1 MAVKKKT
8 DTATV
13 ETPAEKP
20 KRKNIRNGTKKKAD
34 TASEKEIDLDSFD
47 WGEDCKL
54 TEKQKLFVIWFTYP
68 DKKTYHNAMQAALK
82 AGYTKNTA
90 TVESARMRRIPQ
102 IATLIKK
109 FDDVYTRESVDDF
122 FHNALQTKITRASFD
137 IKDFYERRTY
147 TDKDGNEHEYIGIKD
162 PSKLTPE
169 QRKCIDGI
177 RINNN
182 GSPSYEFADR
192 THETEFL
199 MKLKREIDSG
209 GDNSNG
215 FETELTIEQIK
226 DKVTAKLK
234 VIQKK
239 DEEEQLAGKYIDEPD
254 NLIEEA

>member
-8 DTATV
+8 NTTTA
-13 ETPAEKP
+13 EKPAEKP
-20 KRKNIRNGTKKKAD
+20 KRKATRKAAEKKAD
-34 TASEKEIDLDSFD
+34 AAPEKKIDLDSFD

-68 DKKTYHNAMQAALK
+68 GKTYHNAMQAALK

-90 TVESARMRRIPQ
+90 NVESARMRRIPQ
-102 IATLIKK
+102 IAALIKK
-109 FDDVYTRESVDDF
+109 FDDVYVRESVDDF
-122 FHNALQTKITRASFD
+122 FHNALQTKIARASFD

-162 PSKLTPE
+162 PSELTPE

-199 MKLKREIDSG
+199 MKLKKEIDGAGKDDDSFQVETTAEIIKG
-209 GDNSNG
+209 NLQVKTKVIKANA
-215 FETELTIEQIK
+215 EITELSDLKQNS
-226 DKVTAKLK
+226 AKER
-234 VIQKK
+234 
-239 DEEEQLAGKYIDEPD
+239 EEED
-254 NLIEEA
+254 

>member
-8 DTATV
+8 DKATA
-13 ETPAEKP
+13 EMPAENP
-20 KRKNIRNGTKKKAD
+20 KRKNTRKKTEKKTD
-34 TASEKEIDLDSFD
+34 TTSCKEIDLDSFD
-47 WGEDCKL
+47 WGDDCKL

-90 TVESARMRRIPQ
+90 IVESARMRRIPQ
-102 IATLIKK
+102 IAALIKK
-109 FDDVYTRESVDDF
+109 FDDVYVRESVDDF
-122 FHNALQTKITRASFD
+122 FHSALQTKITRASFD

-147 TDKDGNEHEYIGIKD
+147 TDKDGNEHEYIVIKD
-162 PSKLTPE
+162 PSELTPE

-199 MKLKREIDSG
+199 MKLKKEMDGEGKDEDSFQVETTAEI
-209 GDNSNG
+209 
-215 FETELTIEQIK
+215 IK
-226 DKVTAKLK
+226 GNLQVKTK
-234 VIQKK
+234 VIKANAETAGLSELAGIGATTR
-239 DEEEQLAGKYIDEPD
+239 EEED
-254 NLIEEA
+254 